1 MRKALIKSTAK
12 YLPSR
17 RVTNE
22 QLEKYMDTSDDW
34 IYKRSGIRERRWIPE
49 GSNLKT
55 SDLALVSSRAAL
67 EKAGWLATDLDLI
80 ILATQTPDIYIPGAA
95 PILQDKLDLHTTPC
109 IDIRQQCAGFLTG
122 FQMADAYIR
131 SGMYDRVLLTCA
143 EVQSTGIDIST
154 RGRDMSILFAD
165 GAGSVCLE
173 AAHDDYYTGIIASA
187 MHTQG
192 QYYKNITLDL
202 SVGYKERWIKE
213 GRHWP
218 QMNGKQVFVHAVK
231 RLPEVV
237 NEVLQKADMSIE
249 DIDMFIPHQANIRI
263 NNYVAE
269 KLNIPPEKMYN
280 NIEFYGNTTAA
291 TIPIAL
297 DEVLEKYPDTRTM
310 MFLGYGAGEHWGAI
324 IYRGMV

>member
-1 MRKALIKSTAK
+1 
-12 YLPSR
+12 
-17 RVTNE
+17 
-22 QLEKYMDTSDDW
+22 
-34 IYKRSGIRERRWIPE
+34 
-49 GSNLKT
+49 
-55 SDLALVSSRAAL
+55 
-67 EKAGWLATDLDLI
+67 
-80 ILATQTPDIYIPGAA
+80 
-95 PILQDKLDLHTTPC
+95 
-109 IDIRQQCAGFLTG
+109 
-122 FQMADAYIR
+122 
-131 SGMYDRVLLTCA
+131 
-143 EVQSTGIDIST
+143 
-154 RGRDMSILFAD
+154 
-165 GAGSVCLE
+165 
-173 AAHDDYYTGIIASA
+173 
-187 MHTQG
+187 
-192 QYYKNITLDL
+192 
-202 SVGYKERWIKE
+202 
-213 GRHWP
+213 
-218 QMNGKQVFVHAVK
+218 MNGKQVFVHAVK

>member
-1 MRKALIKSTAK
+1 MRKALIRSTAR
-12 YLPSR
+12 YLPDR
-17 RVTNE
+17 RVTNQELE
-22 QLEKYMDTSDDW
+22 QYMDTSDEW

-49 GSNLKT
+49 GSDLKT
-55 SDLALVSSRAAL
+55 SDLAAMASMRAIK
-67 EKAGWLATDLDLI
+67 KAGWKPKDLDLI

-95 PILQDKLDLHTTPC
+95 PILQMHLGLETTPC

-122 FQMADAYIR
+122 LTMADAYIR
-131 SGMYDRVLLTCA
+131 SGMYDKVLLACA
-143 EVQSTGIDIST
+143 EVQSVGIDIST

-173 AAHDDYYTGIIASA
+173 SAYDDCYTGIIASA

-192 QYYKNITLDL
+192 ENYQNITLDL
-202 SVGYKERWIKE
+202 SVGYKEEWIRE

-218 QMNGKQVFVHAVK
+218 QMKGKQVFVNAVK

-237 NEVLQKADMSIE
+237 NEVLHKADMTVD

-263 NNYVAE
+263 NNHVAE

-297 DEVLEKYPDTRTM
+297 DEVLEKYPDVQTL

-324 IYRGMV
+324 IYRRML